1 MKDMIDVSDLV
12 ILDCVHFSFI
22 DLIRYDLN
30 LTKEEWDNHIIS
42 KSRNWGPSG
51 RPTCTYK
58 LPHLYDVQ
66 DYPQDG
72 LRPKAKP

>member
-12 ILDCVHFSFI
+12 ILDCVPFSFI

-58 LPHLYDVQ
+58 LLHLYDVQ
-66 DYPQDG
+66 DYPQDC

>member
-12 ILDCVHFSFI
+12 ILDCVPFSFI

-72 LRPKAKP
+72 LRPKVKP